1 MTATRRAPWR
11 RRLGQALWL
20 VAAMVVGAGAASANP
35 QAPLAASALP
45 ATPALRERIGA
56 LESQGR
62 ARPQDTAALVAA
74 EIDRVR
80 PFSAAHRE
88 LLTVQGL
95 MLADA
100 ADGAA
105 AERSAL
111 ALDAWGLHPRAE
123 DRALAAAAALLIRAD
138 LAARGGGDLKQADA
152 LVRDAM
158 TRLPAEVGLED
169 RYRFAAVHGYIK
181 DRAALLEDAVRLNH
195 EALAVAD
202 RLGTPWRR
210 AEARSALAYSYYGA
224 RQLERAWQLS
234 EEAVAIATEA
244 GDWVAMGRA
253 HNTAGIVLDGLGD
266 QEGERRSFELAI
278 AYAGRAGSKRDEAR
292 YLANIADFYLKKGD
306 FRTALG
312 HAQRALPLA
321 RELGDPDTR
330 LVALANIGFA
340 HISMQHLETG
350 KRFVA
355 EAIAIDEDR
364 GAIAGAASTWQE
376 LGSYLEKAGDL
387 RGAVAAYHRHRKLM
401 ASVLRADE
409 QKAILAIQEQY
420 DAEQRNRSLD
430 LLQREQQLKAEQ
442 LRRRDLEQLLWGLA
456 AGVSLLS
463 FAVIVGLLRRVRQA
477 NRLLSASNQVLR
489 QHGERDPLTGLAN
502 RRAFQ
507 AAMAQRAADG
517 SLRGTVYLIDVDHF
531 KQINDHHGH
540 AVGDAVL
547 VEVARRLRATLRED
561 DLIVRW
567 GGEEFL
573 VLVQP
578 MAADR
583 VDALA
588 CRMLA
593 ALEDTPVVAQ
603 AQQVAVTAS
612 IGFASFPLGPAALAV
627 PWERAVNLVDTAMY
641 LAKAHGRNRAY
652 GVRLQQAANDES
664 LQAITGALEAAAED
678 GRVALTL
685 LRAQAGAS
693 AVEAA

>member
-11 RRLGQALWL
+11 RKVGQALWL
-20 VAAMVVGAGAASANP
+20 VAAMVGAGVASANP

-45 ATPALRERIGA
+45 AMPALRERIGA

-105 AERSAL
+105 AERSAQ

-292 YLANIADFYLKKGD
+292 YLANI
-306 FRTALG
+306 
-312 HAQRALPLA
+312 
-321 RELGDPDTR
+321 
-330 LVALANIGFA
+330 GFA

-489 QHGERDPLTGLAN
+489 QHGERDPL
-502 RRAFQ
+502 
-507 AAMAQRAADG
+507 
-517 SLRGTVYLIDVDHF
+517 
-531 KQINDHHGH
+531 
-540 AVGDAVL
+540 
-547 VEVARRLRATLRED
+547 
-561 DLIVRW
+561 
-567 GGEEFL
+567 
-573 VLVQP
+573 
-578 MAADR
+578 
-583 VDALA
+583 
-588 CRMLA
+588 
-593 ALEDTPVVAQ
+593 
-603 AQQVAVTAS
+603 
-612 IGFASFPLGPAALAV
+612 
-627 PWERAVNLVDTAMY
+627 
-641 LAKAHGRNRAY
+641 
-652 GVRLQQAANDES
+652 
-664 LQAITGALEAAAED
+664 
-678 GRVALTL
+678 
-685 LRAQAGAS
+685 
-693 AVEAA
+693 